1 MTANKS
7 IETLRPHEL
16 IMLRCLHDGP
26 LTEFELT
33 HEVVQHSGITQETA
47 AESIG
52 EWLESLRDEGLIWM
66 GQLENSNGQRIYAA
80 ALTLSGRELIEL

>member
-7 IETLRPHEL
+7 LETLRLHER
-16 IMLRCLHDGP
+16 IMLRCLRDGP

-33 HEVVQHSGITQETA
+33 HEVAQHSGITSETA

-66 GQLENSNGQRIYAA
+66 GQLENANGQRIYAA
-80 ALTLSGRELIEL
+80 ALTLAGRELLRL